1 MQSLMPWSRWRRA
14 RRTPV
19 PLEPVLDG
27 VADADAGQLDLR
39 RHVGAPVM
47 IESATL
53 LRRRGRFFVRVMS
66 RDGVHGVS
74 VANER
79 LAYLW
84 PLMTQR
90 VLPLVVG
97 QDARSLPWLLD
108 AIARHDG
115 NYKLVGLPFWS
126 CAAIVEIALLDMLGK
141 SAELSVGELLGGVV
155 RRDIPVYLSSLRRDT
170 TPEQE
175 VELLATRLAE
185 TCARAAKFKIG
196 GRMGRFDAAPRRTE
210 QLVALARK
218 TLGDDVALLADANGS
233 YTVDQAIEVG
243 RMLEDHGVLYFEEPC
258 PWEDFEATRQV
269 ADRLQRIQVTGG
281 EQDASLEKFRWMI
294 AHRGVDVV
302 QPDVVNNGGF
312 IRTQRVARLAAA
324 AGVDVSLHSSRNDFL
339 ACYMLHMASAT
350 PNLTAY
356 QEFLVDP
363 PKRKSWFAPNF
374 EVRSGLV
381 AAPSGPGLGMA
392 IDPREL
398 ARSRIVS

>member
-1 MQSLMPWSRWRRA
+1 M
-14 RRTPV
+14 
-19 PLEPVLDG
+19 EPVLAGATDAH
-27 VADADAGQLDLR
+27 ADQMDLR
-39 RHVGAPVM
+39 RLVGATVL

-53 LRRRGRFFVRVMS
+53 LRRRGRFFVRVVS
-66 RDGVHGVS
+66 RDGVHGIA

-79 LAYLW
+79 LGYLW

-90 VLPLVVG
+90 ILPLVVG
-97 QDARSLPWLLD
+97 QDARTLPGLVD
-108 AIARHDG
+108 AIAWHDG
-115 NYKLVGLPFWS
+115 NYKLAGLPFWS
-126 CAAIVEIALLDMLGK
+126 CAAIVEIAMLDLLGK
-141 SAELSVGELLGGVV
+141 TAELSVGELLGGVM

-170 TPEQE
+170 TPARE

-185 TCARAAKFKIG
+185 TGARAVKFKIG

-233 YTVDQAIEVG
+233 YTVDQAVEVG
-243 RMLEDHGVLYFEEPC
+243 RMLEDHGFVYFEEPC

-269 ADRLQRIQVTGG
+269 ADRLQHIEVTGG
-281 EQDASLEKFRWMI
+281 EQDASLERFRWMV

-312 IRTQRVARLAAA
+312 IRTQRVAQMAAA
-324 AGVDVSLHSSRNDFL
+324 AGMEVSLHSSRNDFL

-356 QEFLVDP
+356 QEFLANP
-363 PKRKSWFAPNF
+363 PQPQRWFAPNF
-374 EVRSGLV
+374 EVRSGFV
-381 AAPSGPGLGMA
+381 AAPSGPGLGVT

-398 ARSRIVS
+398 ELSRIVS